1 MPRKPDAATLAAKD
15 KKLDPV
21 KVLEAVINEMGDPE
35 LEQRLIDAGVAVKVE
50 E

>member
-1 MPRKPDAATLAAKD
+1 MPRIPDKATLEAKN

-21 KVLEAVINEMGDPE
+21 RVVEAIINDMHDPE